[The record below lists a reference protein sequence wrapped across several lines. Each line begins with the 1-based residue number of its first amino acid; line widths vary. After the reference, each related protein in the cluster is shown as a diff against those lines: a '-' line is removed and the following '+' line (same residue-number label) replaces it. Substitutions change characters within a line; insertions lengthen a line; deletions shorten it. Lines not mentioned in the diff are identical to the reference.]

1 MMLGFVKHDA
11 LPVLADD
18 GWEPAEEESE
28 SEDEVGWERA
38 EEAGADDEEGAAPA
52 EAGDEGEEI

>member
-1 MMLGFVKHDA
+1 

-28 SEDEVGWERA
+28 SEEEESEEDGEEFFLDE
-38 EEAGADDEEGAAPA
+38 
-52 EAGDEGEEI
+52 DEGEI